1 MSKDGAQIYKMSNNE
16 NFLIFQALFILKLKN
31 RNIFES
37 HMTYSIE
44 ENIKLTKKKNW
55 PIFYVGYM

>member
-44 ENIKLTKKKNW
+44 ETIK
-55 PIFYVGYM
+55 